1 MSRFQQKVR
10 PRRYID
16 TFRFNRKKWAR
27 KEVALNPFLYGSTDI
42 SQIQRQ
48 TSVNTSPRK
57 STSDPEEALGGA
69 SPVPKSLSNVFG
81 NSTDVMDGGAGQSP
95 SMNGSLVSSDQEISS
110 PRNGF
115 HHHNGMA
122 SSPVVE
128 KPDKKVWAK
137 QKVADNKT
145 RKGKKRS

>member
-10 PRRYID
+10 PRRYIE

-48 TSVNTSPRK
+48 TSGNTSPRK

-95 SMNGSLVSSDQEISS
+95 SMNGSFVVSDQEISS

-115 HHHNGMA
+115 HHQNGLA
-122 SSPVVE
+122 SSSIVE